1 MIGKMLTYKR
11 VEFLGENKNSFK
23 EKKILLRRF
32 FNV

>member
-23 EKKILLRRF
+23 EKKNIVKKGF
-32 FNV
+32 